1 MKIKLSILIG
11 PLLLWACSA
20 DPKKQGLGNLGSQSQ
35 QAADATREN
44 EGIIV
49 DSANSGEVATTQ
61 GGLDTPADPQTA
73 SDAKPSDSKMDSP
86 PVASGPAAPKGEDE
100 ESGITPPHKI
110 TGAFLVGEVI
120 EDEEESEI
128 PAKTVKIG
136 IVARHG
142 EDRLSQ
148 QPDRYALN
156 WLLSVDVSLESYL
169 RLLPTKNAAYDRVLE
184 FDGSMEELESFGE
197 NFSINLLI
205 SEESGPTNL
214 ESVVKSNLDDLFAPI
229 PAE

>member
-44 EGIIV
+44 EGING
-49 DSANSGEVATTQ
+49 DSANSGDVATTT
-61 GGLDTPADPQTA
+61 GGIDSSADPQTGSDAKA
-73 SDAKPSDSKMDSP
+73 SDAKAESP

-120 EDEEESEI
+120 EDEEDAEL

-156 WLLSVDVSLESYL
+156 WLLSADESLGGYL
-169 RLLPTKNAAYDRVLE
+169 RLL
-184 FDGSMEELESFGE
+184 
-197 NFSINLLI
+197 
-205 SEESGPTNL
+205 
-214 ESVVKSNLDDLFAPI
+214 
-229 PAE
+229 